1 MHEYMYGE
9 DVGGDFLWV
18 GEGFAVNDEGQ
29 LVTPHTAST
38 APDLRADP
46 NVVRDRPAD
55 DSEDDQAWCEW
66 AWRVRLTINRIGPRY
81 GLTEDPDE

>member
-46 NVVRDRPAD
+46 EVVRDRPED
-55 DSEDDQAWCEW
+55 GSEDDNAWAEW
-66 AWRVRLTINRIGPRY
+66 AARVRMTI
-81 GLTEDPDE
+81 TEKG